1 MVSSMRTITDAAG
14 VEWTVFEV
22 RRDGQTTDQWSYLP
36 EEFED
41 GWLCFESQFSKRR
54 LTPVPADWE
63 SYDYERLVGMLHEAA
78 PVRRTPLS
86 TEDRPTAE

>member
-1 MVSSMRTITDAAG
+1 MRTITDAAG

-36 EEFED
+36 EEFGD

-54 LTPVPADWE
+54 LTPVPANWQQSGPD
-63 SYDYERLVGMLHEAA
+63 DLVTMLHRAT
-78 PVRRTPLS
+78 PVRRTQ
-86 TEDRPTAE
+86 TGAEDRSTAE